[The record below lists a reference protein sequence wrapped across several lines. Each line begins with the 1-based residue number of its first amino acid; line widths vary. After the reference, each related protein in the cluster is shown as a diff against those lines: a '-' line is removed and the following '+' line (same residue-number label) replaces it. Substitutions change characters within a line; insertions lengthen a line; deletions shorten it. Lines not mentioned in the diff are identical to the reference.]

1 MYLDP
6 ATLLTNSL
14 RESSWEKAVS
24 RIMAAALNAVDPAE
38 AVRRV
43 LQREGDTLRTGDFV
57 WKPAEGGQVYLI
69 ATGKASLPMAE
80 AAAEIAGK
88 RLSAGIAITKRG
100 QAGAA
105 ALPPQVRLYEA
116 SHPVPGEDG
125 VQATRQIRALL
136 SETRPNDLVLALISG
151 GGSALMTAPAP
162 GISLEALQ
170 HLTRRLLACGADIRE
185 INCLR
190 KHLDTVKGGG
200 LARWAAPATV
210 LTLILSDVVGS
221 PLDVIASGPTVP
233 DSTTFQDALEI
244 LRRYNLTETTPPE
257 ILEHLQRGAA
267 GEIPE
272 TGKATDPIFERV
284 HNRIVGDNPLAARA
298 ALAQAQAEGFHTL
311 LLTTALQGEAREA
324 GRFLAAVLGEVHRS
338 GNPLPRPACIVAG
351 GETTVTLHGE
361 GLGGRNQELA
371 LGAVRDL
378 AGLPR
383 LVLVSLATDGG
394 DGPTDAAGAV
404 VTGETLARA
413 RQAGLSP
420 EDFLR
425 RNDAYHFFDALGDLL
440 KPGPTQTNVNDL
452 MFLFALPA

>member
-1 MYLDP
+1 MLINPDV
-6 ATLLTNSL
+6 LLTNSL
-14 RESSWEKAVS
+14 RESPRGESVA
-24 RIMAAALNAVDPAE
+24 RIMSAALNAVDPAE
-38 AVRRV
+38 AVRRS
-43 LQREGDTLRTGDFV
+43 LQREESGLRAGGFV
-57 WKPAEGGQVYLI
+57 WQPPKSGRVYLV
-69 ATGKASLPMAE
+69 AAGKASIPMTK
-80 AAAEIAGK
+80 AAAEIA
-88 RLSAGIAITKRG
+88 RPWLSAGIAITKRG
-100 QAGAA
+100 QAGGA

-125 VQATRQIRALL
+125 IRATRQIQALL
-136 SETRPNDLVLALISG
+136 AATRPGDLVIALISG
-151 GGSALMTAPAP
+151 GGSALMTSPAP
-162 GISLEALQ
+162 EISLEALQ
-170 HLTRRLLACGADIRE
+170 ALTRQLLGCGADIRE

-200 LARWAAPATV
+200 LARWAAPASV

-233 DSTTFQDALEI
+233 DPTTFRDALAI
-244 LRRYNLTETTPPE
+244 LRRYDLTTTTPPK
-257 ILEHLQRGAA
+257 ILERLRRGAA

-272 TGKATDPIFERV
+272 TGKAGDPVFERV
-284 HNRIVGDNPLAARA
+284 YNRIVGDNPLAARA
-298 ALAQAQAEGFHTL
+298 ALEQAQVEGFHTL
-311 LLTTALQGEAREA
+311 LLTTSLQGEAREA
-324 GRFLAAVLGEVHRS
+324 GRFLAAILREVHHS
-338 GNPLPRPACIVAG
+338 GVPLSRPACLVAG
-351 GETTVTLHGE
+351 GETTVTLRGE

-404 VTGETLARA
+404 ATGETLARA
-413 RQAGLSP
+413 QQAGLSP

-425 RNDAYHFFDALGDLL
+425 RNDAYHFFAPLGDLL